1 MKESFTIQF
10 KLPHNSKTFDPSTL
24 QLAATLVTSDYTR
37 VEFVQNHT

>member
-1 MKESFTIQF
+1 MEENLTVQF

-24 QLAATLVTSDYTR
+24 QLAATLVPSDYTR